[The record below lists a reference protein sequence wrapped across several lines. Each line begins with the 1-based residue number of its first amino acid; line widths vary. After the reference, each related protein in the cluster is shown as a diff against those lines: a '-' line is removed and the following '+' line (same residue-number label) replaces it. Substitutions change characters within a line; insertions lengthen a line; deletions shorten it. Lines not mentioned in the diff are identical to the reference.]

1 MIDPT
6 RHVTS
11 SNRGV
16 TNTLFLDKMRSEE
29 LIRVVN
35 LGNKTIQLLADSQKK
50 IFAKVKQG
58 SQEYFIPSHCINGI
72 PLQIKGNI
80 ELVRGFCH
88 LCYFIIS
95 SFSEEKGKTSFVI
108 SLHPQG
114 KGGGKSQLIELS
126 IRAHT

>member
-1 MIDPT
+1 MIDPI

-16 TNTLFLDKMRSEE
+16 KNTSSLDKMRSEE

-58 SQEYFIPSHCINGI
+58 SQEYIH
-72 PLQIKGNI
+72 PL
-80 ELVRGFCH
+80 
-88 LCYFIIS
+88 
-95 SFSEEKGKTSFVI
+95 
-108 SLHPQG
+108 SLH
-114 KGGGKSQLIELS
+114 
-126 IRAHT
+126 